1 MAKNLIGA
9 TWCDASNG
17 EVIEITNPATNALID
32 TVPKSTKED
41 CDKAVEAV
49 PARFFAA
56 PQGAAA
62 HITAHKLRHPC
73 A

>member
-32 TVPKSTKED
+32 TVPKVQK
-41 CDKAVEAV
+41 
-49 PARFFAA
+49 R
-56 PQGAAA
+56 
-62 HITAHKLRHPC
+62 TAIRLLKLLI
-73 A
+73 

>member
-9 TWCDASNG
+9 NWCDASNG

-41 CDKAVEAV
+41 YDKAVDAAFEAQKEWSKV
-49 PARFFAA
+49 PL
-56 PQGAAA
+56 QE
-62 HITAHKLRHPC
+62 IKIV
-73 A
+73 